1 MYNQFAIC
9 KIFNDKQ
16 LLKNPLLFKESDQN
30 LIDVAQAAN
39 WASDYT
45 RRSISIENI
54 SYLIQY
60 GRIRPVGV
68 DGHPY
73 VDKTELKKYYDSI
86 NKEQQWKHELG
97 NDLNWQLSFDQ
108 YREKERTKHVH
119 RLHPYKGKFIP
130 QLVEYFLDEHTDQY
144 KREVYFCPGDVVLDP
159 FCGSGTALVQ
169 ANELGIHAVGA
180 DVSAFN
186 CVIANTKIAQYELSQ
201 LSSTLLELTSDLE
214 HFLQLEKNQYAR
226 GFGTELNYLL
236 SEFNARNFNSKTQVE
251 NTNDEVSFS
260 KSKEKEFLIQ
270 FTKLVK
276 QYEIEL
282 VPNKPKGFLDT
293 WLLVPARKEVE
304 YLTERMQPYREKK
317 LWNILGV
324 ILSRTVRSSRATGH
338 ADLGTL
344 KTPVHA
350 PYYCRKHHKIC
361 KPPLT
366 ILNWWKRYSI
376 DTLRRLQEFDHKR
389 TNTHQICLHGDSRE
403 LDLVGQL
410 SSFNTSL
417 ESLVSQQKFRGIFT
431 SPPYVG
437 VIDYHE
443 QHAYAYELLEIERDD
458 QSEIGSLK
466 RGQSK
471 LARDSYVAGIAEV
484 LQFNKKYLQS
494 DYDVFLVAN
503 DKFNL
508 YPKIADQA
516 HMQIVNTFKRP
527 VLNRVEKDRG
537 RAYSETI
544 FHLKER

>member
-1 MYNQFAIC
+1 MHNQFEVC
-9 KIFNDKQ
+9 KIFNDIPF
-16 LLKNPLLFKESDQN
+16 LKNLLLFEESNQN
-30 LIDVAQAAN
+30 LINIAQAAN

-60 GRIRPVGV
+60 GRIRPIGV
-68 DGHPY
+68 DGRPY

-144 KREVYFCPGDVVLDP
+144 KRKVYFRPGDVVLDP
-159 FCGSGTALVQ
+159 FCGSGTTLVQ
-169 ANELGIHAVGA
+169 ANELGIHAVGV

-186 CVIANTKIAQYELSQ
+186 CVIANTKIAQYEQSQ
-201 LSSTLLELTSDLE
+201 LSSALLELTSDLE
-214 HFLQLEKNQYAR
+214 HFLQLKKNQATR
-226 GFGTELNYLL
+226 EFNAELNHLL
-236 SEFNARNFNSKTQVE
+236 SEFNARNFSSKTQVK
-251 NTNDEVSFS
+251 NTNTKVSFF
-260 KSKEKEFLIQ
+260 KSIEEELLTQ
-270 FTKLVK
+270 YSKLVK
-276 QYEIEL
+276 QYEIDV
-282 VPNKPKGFLDT
+282 VPTNPEGFLDT
-293 WLLVPARKEVE
+293 WLLVPARQEVE
-304 YLTERMQPYREKK
+304 YLTARMQRYSGQK

-324 ILSRTVRSSRATGH
+324 ILSRTVRSSRATSH

-344 KTPVHA
+344 KDPVHA

-361 KPPLT
+361 KPPVT
-366 ILNWWKRYSI
+366 ILNWWKRYSV
-376 DTLRRLQEFDHKR
+376 DTLRRLQEFDHTR

-403 LDLVGQL
+403 LELNGQL
-410 SSFNTSL
+410 SSVNTSL
-417 ESLVSQQKFRGIFT
+417 DRLVSQQKFRGIFT

-458 QSEIGSLK
+458 QSEIGPLNG
-466 RGQSK
+466 GQSK
-471 LARDSYVAGIAEV
+471 LARDSYVAGIADV
-484 LQFNKKYLQS
+484 LRFNKKYLQI

-503 DKFNL
+503 DKYDL
-508 YPKIADQA
+508 YPQIADLA
-516 HMQIVNTFKRP
+516 RMQIVNTFKRP

-537 RAYSETI
+537 RAYSETV

>member
-1 MYNQFAIC
+1 M
-9 KIFNDKQ
+9 
-16 LLKNPLLFKESDQN
+16 LFEESNQN
-30 LIDVAQAAN
+30 LINIAQAAN

-60 GRIRPVGV
+60 GRIRPIGV
-68 DGHPY
+68 DGRPY

-144 KREVYFCPGDVVLDP
+144 KGKVYFRPGDVVLDP
-159 FCGSGTALVQ
+159 FCGSGTTLVQ
-169 ANELGIHAVGA
+169 ANELGIHAVGV

-186 CVIANTKIAQYELSQ
+186 CVIANTKIAQYEQSQ
-201 LSSTLLELTSDLE
+201 LSSALLELTSDLE
-214 HFLQLEKNQYAR
+214 HFLQLKKNQATR
-226 GFGTELNYLL
+226 EFNAELNHLL
-236 SEFNARNFNSKTQVE
+236 SEFNARNFSSKTQVK
-251 NTNDEVSFS
+251 NTNTKVSFL
-260 KSKEKEFLIQ
+260 KSREEELLTQ
-270 FTKLVK
+270 YSKLVK
-276 QYEIEL
+276 QYEIDV
-282 VPNKPKGFLDT
+282 VPTNPEGFLDT
-293 WLLVPARKEVE
+293 WLLVPARQEVE
-304 YLTERMQPYREKK
+304 YLTARMQRYSGQK
-317 LWNILGV
+317 LWNILGI
-324 ILSRTVRSSRATGH
+324 ILSRTVRSSRATSH

-361 KPPLT
+361 KPPIT

-403 LDLVGQL
+403 LELNGQL
-410 SSFNTSL
+410 SSVNTSL
-417 ESLVSQQKFRGIFT
+417 DQLVSQQKFRGIFT

-458 QSEIGSLK
+458 QSEIGPLNG
-466 RGQSK
+466 GQSK
-471 LARDSYVAGIAEV
+471 SARDSYVAGIADV
-484 LQFNKKYLQS
+484 LRFNKKYLQT

-503 DKFNL
+503 DKYDL
-508 YPKIADQA
+508 YPQIADLA
-516 HMQIVNTFKRP
+516 RMQIVNTFKRP

-537 RAYSETI
+537 RAYSETV

>member
-1 MYNQFAIC
+1 MHNQFEVC
-9 KIFNDKQ
+9 KIFNDIPF
-16 LLKNPLLFKESDQN
+16 LKNLLLFEESNQN
-30 LIDVAQAAN
+30 LINIAQAAN

-60 GRIRPVGV
+60 GRIRPIGV
-68 DGHPY
+68 DGRPY

-108 YREKERTKHVH
+108 YREKEQTKHVH

-144 KREVYFCPGDVVLDP
+144 KRKVYFRPGDVVLDP
-159 FCGSGTALVQ
+159 FCGSGTTLVQ
-169 ANELGIHAVGA
+169 ANELGIHAVGV

-186 CVIANTKIAQYELSQ
+186 CVIANTKIAQYEQSQ
-201 LSSTLLELTSDLE
+201 LSSALLEHTSDLE
-214 HFLQLEKNQYAR
+214 HFLQLKKNQATR
-226 GFGTELNYLL
+226 EFNAELNHLL
-236 SEFNARNFNSKTQVE
+236 SEFNARNFSSKTQVK
-251 NTNDEVSFS
+251 NTNTKVSFL
-260 KSKEKEFLIQ
+260 KSREEELLTQ
-270 FTKLVK
+270 YSKLVK
-276 QYEIEL
+276 QYEIDV
-282 VPNKPKGFLDT
+282 VPTNPEGFLDT
-293 WLLVPARKEVE
+293 WLLVPARQEVE
-304 YLTERMQPYREKK
+304 YLTARMQRYRGQK
-317 LWNILGV
+317 LWNILG
-324 ILSRTVRSSRATGH
+324 IFLSRTVRSSRATSH

-361 KPPLT
+361 NPPIT

-403 LDLVGQL
+403 LELNGQL
-410 SSFNTSL
+410 SSVNTSL
-417 ESLVSQQKFRGIFT
+417 DRLVSQQKFRGIFT

-458 QSEIGSLK
+458 QSEIGPLNG
-466 RGQSK
+466 GQRKS
-471 LARDSYVAGIAEV
+471 ARDSYVAGIADV
-484 LQFNKKYLQS
+484 LRFNKKYLQT
-494 DYDVFLVAN
+494 DYEVFLVAN
-503 DKFNL
+503 DKFDL
-508 YPKIADQA
+508 YPQIADLA
-516 HMQIVNTFKRP
+516 GMQIVNTFKRP

-537 RAYSETI
+537 RAYSETV